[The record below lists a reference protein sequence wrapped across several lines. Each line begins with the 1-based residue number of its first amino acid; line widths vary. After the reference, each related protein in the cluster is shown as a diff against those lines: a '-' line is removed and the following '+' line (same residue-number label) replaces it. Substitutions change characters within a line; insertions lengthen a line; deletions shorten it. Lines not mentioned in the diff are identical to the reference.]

1 MYLHSDRNEC
11 NYEGKWEL
19 QVIERYEESPIYRAS
34 RAHKRQEGSTITNSV
49 KLHEVRNTV
58 VPLLDQP
65 GGAPRAT
72 EGEEAVETEVTS

>member
-1 MYLHSDRNEC
+1 M
-11 NYEGKWEL
+11 K
-19 QVIERYEESPIYRAS
+19 SPIYRAS
-34 RAHKRQEGSTITNSV
+34 RANKRQEGITIANSV

-65 GGAPRAT
+65 GGAPRVT